1 MIVITIPLIGIGAS
15 KGSIVALALSLLVI
29 FFVNRKVNFRFL
41 ILFIFSFLVIY
52 NAELLFLGTLKDRF
66 THSLDVNLYSSERE
80 LRYYLWNFSI
90 DKFIDNPIFGYSLEI
105 SNNDLEILSS
115 PAYSHNIILES
126 LLSLGFIGGSVLVII
141 IIIMTIN
148 NGIYIAKNKL
158 DESWILLL
166 FLIAFY
172 QNMFIGNLYSGAIWF
187 WFFVCLINGRYK
199 YLQLQK
205 ADPYILP
212 KN

>member
-66 THSLDVNLYSSERE
+66 TQHSLDVNLYSSERE

-141 IIIMTIN
+141 IIMTIN

-166 FLIAFY
+166 FLIAFFNCFLSEY
-172 QNMFIGNLYSGAIWF
+172 
-187 WFFVCLINGRYK
+187 V
-199 YLQLQK
+199 
-205 ADPYILP
+205 
-212 KN
+212 